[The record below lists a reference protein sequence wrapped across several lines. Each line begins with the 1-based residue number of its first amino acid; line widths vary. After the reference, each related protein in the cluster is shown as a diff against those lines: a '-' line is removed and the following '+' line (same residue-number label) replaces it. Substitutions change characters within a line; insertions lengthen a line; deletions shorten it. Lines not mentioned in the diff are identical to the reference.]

1 MGELFPFKPALNAST
16 LFPYQLNVI
25 EQIRIAAEA
34 GYEGIELWVP
44 HIETFLQQGG
54 TLKQIRAEA
63 EISGIRLVNAIAFFE
78 WAVADEAQRA
88 AGVGQAQSQMNQL
101 AEIGCEAI
109 AVPPMGN
116 LAAVTLNEMA
126 ERFAAVA
133 ELGRKAGVVP
143 LLEFWGRA
151 SRMSTLDETLYVA
164 GQSGVPDVRILL
176 DPFHMYTGG
185 SPWDSISRL
194 KGGQVGMVHV
204 NDFPAEPA
212 KDRIQDRD
220 RLFPGEGIAPL
231 RQLASQLNR
240 AGYAGYVSL
249 ELFQEEYGGRN
260 ALETARTGL
269 TKMKDAMDIS

>member
-1 MGELFPFKPALNAST
+1 VGELFPFKPALNAST
-16 LFPYQLNVI
+16 LFPYQLSVT

-34 GYEGIELWVP
+34 GYEAIELWVP
-44 HIETFLQQGG
+44 QIETFVQQGG

-63 EISGIRLVNAIAFFE
+63 ETSAVRLVNAIAFFE
-78 WAVADEAQRA
+78 WAVADEGERA
-88 AGVGQAQSQMNQL
+88 AGLRQAESQMNQL

-116 LAAVTLNEMA
+116 LADVTLDEMA
-126 ERFAAVA
+126 ERFAVVA
-133 ELGRKAGVVP
+133 ELARRTDVLP

-151 SRMSTLDETLYVA
+151 SKMSTLDETLYVA
-164 GQSGVPDVRILL
+164 DRSGVPDARILL

-185 SPWDSISRL
+185 SQWDGVSRL
-194 KGGQVGMVHV
+194 AGGVVGMVHV

-249 ELFQEEYGGRN
+249 ELFQEEYGGQN

-269 TKMKDAMDIS
+269 AKMKDAMDIG